1 MTMEERPQ
9 RPAAEKPAPTRQE
22 RSGGFGALFRLA
34 PGREPTA
41 AQAAISIVLAAA
53 LAVAFFW
60 ASLSR
65 IAYRPD
71 FSFLAQF
78 DIRIVDGF
86 LLTIGVSAASLAL
99 SLAIGVLAAA
109 GESARTLVVR
119 YLSRGYV
126 VFIRGTPLI
135 MQIYLFFYLVGTAWG
150 VENRFWAGVI
160 ILSVFEGA
168 YIAEIIRGSYASL
181 EHMQLEAA
189 KAVGFSKLQ
198 TLRYVVVPQM
208 TARTLPALAGQFAS
222 IIKDSSLL
230 SMISVVELTQTMRE
244 ISAVNLKLVEC
255 YLFLGILYLALTIP
269 VAVASKLLER
279 RFRYEA

>member
-1 MTMEERPQ
+1 M
-9 RPAAEKPAPTRQE
+9 
-22 RSGGFGALFRLA
+22 SLFRVHAGQKPSALQ
-34 PGREPTA
+34 TA
-41 AQAAISIVLAAA
+41 VGIVLAAA

-60 ASLSR
+60 GSLSQ

-71 FSFLAQF
+71 FSFLADF
-78 DIRIVDGF
+78 NIRIVDGF
-86 LLTIGVSAASLAL
+86 VLTVGVSAASLVL
-99 SLAIGVLAAA
+99 SLAIGILAAA
-109 GESARTLVVR
+109 GENARTLVLR

-126 VFIRGTPLI
+126 IFIRGTPLI

-150 VENRFWAGVI
+150 IENRFWAGVI
-160 ILSVFEGA
+160 ILSIFEGA

-181 EHMQLEAA
+181 EKMQLEAA

-198 TLRYVVVPQM
+198 TLRYVVIPQM

-255 YLFLGILYLALTIP
+255 YLFLGVLYLILTIP
-269 VAVASKLLER
+269 VAVVSKCLER
-279 RFRYEA
+279 RFAYEA

>member
-1 MTMEERPQ
+1 M
-9 RPAAEKPAPTRQE
+9 
-22 RSGGFGALFRLA
+22 SLFRVHEGQKPSVLQ
-34 PGREPTA
+34 TA
-41 AQAAISIVLAAA
+41 VGIVLAAA

-60 ASLSR
+60 GSLSQ

-71 FSFLAQF
+71 FSFLADF
-78 DIRIVDGF
+78 NIRIVDGF
-86 LLTIGVSAASLAL
+86 VLTVGVSAASLVL
-99 SLAIGVLAAA
+99 SLAIGILAAA
-109 GESARTLVVR
+109 GENARTLVLR

-126 VFIRGTPLI
+126 IFIRGTPLI

-150 VENRFWAGVI
+150 IENRFWAGVI
-160 ILSVFEGA
+160 ILSIFEGA

-181 EHMQLEAA
+181 EKMQLEAA

-198 TLRYVVVPQM
+198 TLRYVVIPQM

-255 YLFLGILYLALTIP
+255 YLFLGVLYLILTIP
-269 VAVASKLLER
+269 VAVVSKCLER
-279 RFRYEA
+279 RFAYEA

>member
-1 MTMEERPQ
+1 MPERP
-9 RPAAEKPAPTRQE
+9 RFTMNLFRVRAGEKP
-22 RSGGFGALFRLA
+22 SAL
-34 PGREPTA
+34 
-41 AQAAISIVLAAA
+41 QAAVGIVLAGAA
-53 LAVAFFW
+53 VIGFFW
-60 ASLSR
+60 ASLSQ

-71 FSFLAQF
+71 FGFLADF
-78 DIRIVDGF
+78 NVRIVDGF
-86 LLTIGVSAASLAL
+86 AMTLGVSAASLVL

-109 GESARTLVVR
+109 GENARTLVLR

-160 ILSVFEGA
+160 ILSIFEGA

-181 EHMQLEAA
+181 ERTQLEAA
-189 KAVGFSKLQ
+189 QAVGFSSLQ

-244 ISAVNLKLVEC
+244 ISAVNLKLLES
-255 YLFLGILYLALTIP
+255 YLFLGVLYLALTIP
-269 VAVASKLLER
+269 VAIASKLLER
-279 RFRYEA
+279 RFSYEA